1 MYSLSNGGREL
12 RAGDRPDAQFVQPEG
27 MIELR
32 ELQLLTALARHR
44 HFAKAAEECAL
55 SQPAFSMRLRALEER
70 LGLTVVRRGNRFQGL
85 TEEGEMILRHARGI
99 LDGAKALEQE
109 IAAAKGQVTGM
120 LVLGVVPTA
129 TAFAAQV
136 TARLHEAHPKLLVR
150 IEVTTSITL
159 QQRLFDGTID
169 AGITYSDS
177 LGKDQ
182 VTITALYDESCVLF
196 ASEAMVAAEITSVT
210 WAEAARLPLSLLEP
224 QMQNRRILDRI
235 FADRR
240 LNPSVVSESSGFM
253 AAMVMARSGN
263 VATILPRALVEALGH
278 MEGTRVLD
286 LVEDTS
292 VEDTEAAM
300 PTAIGRPI
308 CLASVDRQPELTT
321 VRALRQVIDT
331 AGLIC
336 DIDK

>member
-1 MYSLSNGGREL
+1 MYSLSSGGSKL
-12 RAGDRPDAQFVQPEG
+12 RAGDRPAAQFVQPEG

-150 IEVTTSITL
+150 IEVTTSIAL

-182 VTITALYDESCVLF
+182 VTITPLYDESYVLF
-196 ASEAMVAAEITSVT
+196 APDAMVPAEATTVT
-210 WAEAARLPLSLLEP
+210 WAEAALLPLSLLEP
-224 QMQNRRILDRI
+224 QMQNRRILDRV
-235 FADRR
+235 FADRG
-240 LNPSVVSESSGFM
+240 LSPSVVSESSGFM
-253 AAMVMARSGN
+253 AAMVMVRSGN

-292 VEDTEAAM
+292 AEDTETT
-300 PTAIGRPI
+300 TATTIGRPI
-308 CLASVDRQPELTT
+308 CLASIDRQPELTT
-321 VRALRQVIDT
+321 VRALREIID
-331 AGLIC
+331 ASGWVRDL
-336 DIDK
+336 DK